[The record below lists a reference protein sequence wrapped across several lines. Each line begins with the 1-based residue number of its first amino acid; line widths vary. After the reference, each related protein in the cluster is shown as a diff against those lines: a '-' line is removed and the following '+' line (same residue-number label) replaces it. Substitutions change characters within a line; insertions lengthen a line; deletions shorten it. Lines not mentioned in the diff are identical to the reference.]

1 MQDFLLK
8 CLLIHNVAPHTK
20 SEQQI
25 VSQILQAKFI
35 LESLIFVK
43 ASFPLFCINWEYFN
57 NADINWKLLAVKQV
71 IRCMPVTESF
81 ATSTGREVF
90 QTTGR

>member
-1 MQDFLLK
+1 MWH
-8 CLLIHNVAPHTK
+8 LILNQ
-20 SEQQI
+20 SSN

-43 ASFPLFCINWEYFN
+43 AFFPLFCINWEYFS

-81 ATSTGREVF
+81 AASTGWEVF

>member
-43 ASFPLFCINWEYFN
+43 ASFPLFCI
-57 NADINWKLLAVKQV
+57 
-71 IRCMPVTESF
+71 
-81 ATSTGREVF
+81 
-90 QTTGR
+90 